1 MKMALNNDLRVIGRV
16 TVDKEDGLLSLEDF
30 QRAYMV
36 IHKHAER
43 AKSVELE
50 HYKKKRRRKLR
61 ELDMEGY
68 REIVLQM
75 SGIEDEIINDI

>member
-16 TVDKEDGLLSLEDF
+16 TVAEDGLLNLDDF

-36 IHKHAER
+36 IHKHAEK
-43 AKSVELE
+43 AKTIELE

-68 REIVLQM
+68 RDIVLQM
-75 SGIEDEIINDI
+75 TGIEDEIINDI